1 MPAPPKP
8 RALLLLALLCV
19 FGWAAGQEPATVA
32 AVARGDTVLVEVASL
47 ARALGVVA
55 HVDGNVLTWRGP
67 NGPVTLFGGTPDALA
82 HLPGDGGPTE
92 VALSAPVV
100 VEGER
105 WYVPLDALSFLG
117 AEVPPFSGRPTLL
130 TMEGGATLQLEYG
143 AAAAPPPASAPAP
156 VVGTTARPAWE
167 PVEAPLTGVRFFD
180 GEGVSLMLLDLAL
193 VPLARPELT
202 REVDLA
208 IDKAR
213 AAGNDHVLLLMVTA
227 VAPLPW
233 EPVLVFAQ
241 DGQRTEVS
249 APYRLLVEVGEPG
262 TVAPA
267 SPVLGAVLLPPS
279 YSLYRPIRVEWAGA
293 VAEVRFR
300 D

>member
-1 MPAPPKP
+1 M
-8 RALLLLALLCV
+8 
-19 FGWAAGQEPATVA
+19 A
-32 AVARGDTVLVEVASL
+32 AVMRGDTVLVEVAGL

-92 VALSAPVV
+92 MALSAPVLV
-100 VEGER
+100 DGER
-105 WYVPLDALSFLG
+105 WYVPLDTLPYLG
-117 AEVPPFSGRPTLL
+117 AEVPPFSGRPALL
-130 TMEGGATLQLEYG
+130 TVRGGATVRLEYG
-143 AAAAPPPASAPAP
+143 LEDGAVAAPPPGSATAP
-156 VVGTTARPAWE
+156 VAGTTGRPAWE
-167 PVEAPLTGVRFFD
+167 PVEEPLTGVRFFD

-233 EPVLVFAQ
+233 EPVLVFVQ

-279 YSLYRPIRVEWAGA
+279 YSLYRPIHVEWGGA
-293 VAEVRFR
+293 AAEIRFR